1 MKTTICRIRIR
12 ILGCGCYLSK
22 WESIFHR
29 PTITFTICCLT
40 SLLHFFVRLVVL
52 RNVCM
57 QMPNDCQGR
66 PSYRKRT
73 SRQIKRHLFSTSLFN
88 DSLGLRDCL
97 VRFPFP
103 FPTSLGDSAYDIR
116 RHYLDT
122 PRIHSQC
129 ARSNVLTP
137 SYEDGAF

>member
-1 MKTTICRIRIR
+1 MKIIICRIGIR

-22 WESIFHR
+22 WKSIFLR

-40 SLLHFFVRLVVL
+40 SLLHFFLRLVVL

-57 QMPNDCQGR
+57 QVPNNCQGR

-73 SRQIKRHLFSTSLFN
+73 SRQIKSHFFSTSLFN

-97 VRFPFP
+97 VRLPFP
-103 FPTSLGDSAYDIR
+103 FPTSLRSSAHDLR
-116 RHYLDT
+116 RNNFDT
-122 PRIHSQC
+122 PRIHGYC
-129 ARSNVLTP
+129 ARSNVLTL
-137 SYEDGAF
+137 SYEDG